1 MCGECI
7 VDSWHLWFCVYTYQ
21 KAVVIITWGTEATS
35 GQVMWDRMKDFKHF
49 DARDWLK
56 RDPSVGVG
64 HNEARLSLWRCVC
77 VLFIRTHVWHNSGM
91 RCGRARPAPHLDGA
105 HLMTLRC
112 CTSAVT
118 VMPMRGGRKV

>member
-35 GQVMWDRMKDFKHF
+35 GQVMYPAVNDFKHF
-49 DARDWLK
+49 DARDWLQ

-64 HNEARLSLWRCVC
+64 HNEARLSLWVCVC
-77 VLFIRTHVWHNSGM
+77 VLYFTYTCVAKHKLEVWAGSPRT
-91 RCGRARPAPHLDGA
+91 AP
-105 HLMTLRC
+105 
-112 CTSAVT
+112 
-118 VMPMRGGRKV
+118 

>member
-64 HNEARLSLWRCVC
+64 HNEARLSWWGSVC
-77 VLFIRTHVWHNSGM
+77 VLFNTYTCVANQWHEVWAGSPRT
-91 RCGRARPAPHLDGA
+91 AP
-105 HLMTLRC
+105 
-112 CTSAVT
+112 
-118 VMPMRGGRKV
+118 